1 MAIQIDAEL
10 EGEHQLS
17 RRLLVV
23 ADGVKDWQAPLR
35 DIEGELLKS
44 FQDNFDARGG
54 LFGGWPARKKDYPWP
69 ILEKTG
75 AMRDNFQSQIGND
88 FVRLYNPT
96 DYFVYHQSN
105 APRSK
110 LPRRVMMKLDQQ
122 RKMFIVKAFQN
133 HIVDLLKAR
142 S

>member
-1 MAIQIDAEL
+1 MAITIDAGI
-10 EGEHQLS
+10 EGEVQLQ
-17 RRLLVV
+17 RKLLVV
-23 ADGVKDWQAPLR
+23 ADGVKDFKEPLR
-35 DIEGELLKS
+35 RIEEEVLKS

-54 LFGGWPARKKDYPWP
+54 LFGGWPPAKKDYGHPL
-69 ILEKTG
+69 LEDSG
-75 AMRDNFQSQIGND
+75 AMRSNFQSRIGKD

-96 DYFVYHQSN
+96 SYFVYHQSN

-122 RKMFIVKAFQN
+122 RKTFIVKAFQE
-133 HIVDLLKAR
+133 HIVALLRAR